1 MPWRQPV
8 ASDAT
13 QPGAQS
19 LALRVVGIAVI
30 LVLAGMLVMWGA
42 DLGRRLGWWQGDNAA
57 EPPVLAALQSEL
69 TRVTA
74 ERNTLAADRR
84 TASAAAEQAQ
94 QKMTAL
100 AAENGRLRGD
110 LTLVESLMPVDPA
123 GSGLAVRALRAELVA
138 PNQLHYVLV
147 LGYGASK
154 KQASFDG
161 DLQLAVTLKKGT
173 STVVLQFPQENGAD
187 ADRYHMT
194 VTGYQRL
201 DGQLTLP
208 AGTEAQSVE
217 VRLRTHDRVVRQQVA
232 DVLPLASAA
241 P

>member
-1 MPWRQPV
+1 
-8 ASDAT
+8 
-13 QPGAQS
+13 
-19 LALRVVGIAVI
+19 LH
-30 LVLAGMLVMWGA
+30 
-42 DLGRRLGWWQGDNAA
+42 
-57 EPPVLAALQSEL
+57 
-69 TRVTA
+69 
-74 ERNTLAADRR
+74 
-84 TASAAAEQAQ
+84 
-94 QKMTAL
+94 
-100 AAENGRLRGD
+100 GD

-161 DLQLAVTLKKGT
+161 DLQLAVTLKKGA

-217 VRLRTHDRVVRQQVA
+217 VRLRTHDRVVRQRVA